1 MHNLGAAVSKTGSI
15 LITGLSSP
23 DFGYRIWTSRPFEL
37 DKKTSM
43 RKAIDQET
51 LSALVENGAV
61 REIQAT
67 RGPGGVGFSLSAR
80 LGGRWLPVRSKREP
94 LRIWASLTAVERFCV
109 KAGIKRF
116 EVEL

>member
-1 MHNLGAAVSKTGSI
+1 
-15 LITGLSSP
+15 
-23 DFGYRIWTSRPFEL
+23 
-37 DKKTSM
+37 M

-51 LSALVENGAV
+51 LSALVETAAV

-80 LGGRWLPVRSKREP
+80 LGGRWLPIRSKREP
-94 LRIWASLTAVERFCV
+94 VRIWASLTAVGRFCEKV
-109 KAGIKRF
+109 GIPRF

>member
-1 MHNLGAAVSKTGSI
+1 
-15 LITGLSSP
+15 
-23 DFGYRIWTSRPFEL
+23 
-37 DKKTSM
+37 M

-61 REIQAT
+61 REIQAV

-80 LGGRWLPVRSKREP
+80 LGGHWLPVRSKREP
-94 LRIWASLTAVERFCV
+94 LRIWASLTAIERFCT